1 MNPTIQP
8 KTTLSTLDDASSIDP
23 DVSSA
28 GAMSNDNAFPR
39 RLLTNP
45 NALLAH
51 PELTRAIEGTL
62 IQTGWPRTELPD
74 GVAQV
79 QMRVLEALR
88 KKALPVD
95 LGEWKALA
103 CTIAKRM
110 VTKDRQRAKKR
121 GRYDT
126 GLSDEADAHAPVER
140 SPGKVTD
147 AVDLARQRKVLEGQ
161 FEAGDMPEQGEAIL
175 EGVVDGLS
183 AKEIGAELGLTESAV
198 KNRLSRMRKRF
209 KGKLAALGIL
219 TLMML
224 VAVLF
229 AAPFGGVATRDV
241 TPAPGATTAQPRPQ
255 PPTET
260 LAQVLRGQGLRACD
274 AGEWDLCLGDLE
286 KARTLDPAGDEE
298 PAVRAARARAEDAL
312 DEQERRLEA
321 KPRP

>member
-8 KTTLSTLDDASSIDP
+8 KTMLTTLDDGSTLDPDA
-23 DVSSA
+23 SSA
-28 GAMSNDNAFPR
+28 GATSNDNAFPR
-39 RLLTNP
+39 RLLTSP
-45 NALLAH
+45 SALLAH

-88 KKALPVD
+88 RKPLPVD

-110 VTKDRQRAKKR
+110 VIKDRQRAKKR
-121 GRYDT
+121 SRYDT
-126 GLSDEADAHAPVER
+126 GLSDGADDHAPVER
-140 SPGKVTD
+140 SPGRVAD
-147 AVDLARQRKVLEGQ
+147 AVDLARQRRVLEGQ
-161 FEAGDMPEQGEAIL
+161 FEAGDMPEHGEAIL

-198 KNRLSRMRKRF
+198 KNRLARMRKLF
-209 KGKLAALGIL
+209 KAKLAALGML

-241 TPAPGATTAQPRPQ
+241 TPAPGATTAQPPR
-255 PPTET
+255 PPTGT
-260 LAQVLRGQGLRACD
+260 LAQALRTQGLRACD
-274 AGEWDLCLGDLE
+274 AGEWDRCLGDLE